1 MRLSRYMMS
10 VLFLMMFSSV
20 MRADDTCKLSP
31 RESVQLSI
39 NKFVNTPALKNASVG
54 VCVTR
59 LDDMALLGEYC
70 PLQSQITASTMKTVT
85 SATALKLLGKDYRF
99 HTTVTT
105 DGAIN
110 NGHLDGNIIITGS
123 GDPTLGSEHM
133 CDSIDFV
140 KQVVSALKAHGI
152 KEINGKIIVDD
163 SAYPAPYVSG
173 DWMVEDLG
181 YGYGA
186 SVHALNFCDNT
197 LRLNYEIDKD
207 NLNFNTIEG
216 QTYLKLMN
224 HGTIINEDDDSTQI
238 TGPEFRL
245 DINDDMLHLFGTMKP
260 QKGIRTIANPSPD
273 LLLRDSVTT
282 ALKDA
287 GIAILNKD
295 FQLCHK
301 AEPTLLLDFESPALT
316 DIVNSLLVRS
326 DNMYTESVLRAIAI
340 DSCKTGTTLNGVEVV
355 KNFWREHG
363 VDVEGLFMIDG
374 SGLARTNKAPASFFN
389 HMLSLAYRDL
399 SVDGIK
405 FHELFPI
412 AGKNGTVRKLT
423 AKTSAS
429 GKFALKSGSMSHVQC
444 YVGYYPVESPKYVVS
459 ILINSFT
466 CPRSELVKMVSEM
479 LVGIDN
485 ALSE

>member
-1 MRLSRYMMS
+1 
-10 VLFLMMFSSV
+10 
-20 MRADDTCKLSP
+20 
-31 RESVQLSI
+31 
-39 NKFVNTPALKNASVG
+39 
-54 VCVTR
+54 
-59 LDDMALLGEYC
+59 
-70 PLQSQITASTMKTVT
+70 
-85 SATALKLLGKDYRF
+85 
-99 HTTVTT
+99 
-105 DGAIN
+105 
-110 NGHLDGNIIITGS
+110 
-123 GDPTLGSEHM
+123 
-133 CDSIDFV
+133 
-140 KQVVSALKAHGI
+140 
-152 KEINGKIIVDD
+152 
-163 SAYPAPYVSG
+163 
-173 DWMVEDLG
+173 
-181 YGYGA
+181 
-186 SVHALNFCDNT
+186 
-197 LRLNYEIDKD
+197 
-207 NLNFNTIEG
+207 
-216 QTYLKLMN
+216 
-224 HGTIINEDDDSTQI
+224 
-238 TGPEFRL
+238 
-245 DINDDMLHLFGTMKP
+245 MKP
-260 QKGIRTIANPSPD
+260 QNGIRTIANPSPD

-374 SGLARTNKAPASFFN
+374 SGLARTNKVPASFFN